1 MIYSSEAL
9 ILSRRNFGDTS
20 IICNLFTKEYGRVS
34 IISKGA
40 RTLKNQN
47 RAILQ
52 PLQFIDMHYY
62 YKPSRN
68 IQILKEAT
76 INRYFYAIHNYYN
89 KLIFSYNIID
99 LINQVCKT
107 ENPNKIIFR
116 LVKTVLIKINSSDN
130 NKIEI
135 YHTFFILQLLKY
147 LGFQLMINKCNIC
160 DSDLHHAYYHSTIGQ
175 LVCKNCHENNHFQHN
190 ISLDSMQLSTIQ
202 WLSKTHIDKLL
213 SISPSS
219 HSNLTQIYK
228 YLLYYM
234 SYHIINIKNLKSLKL
249 MQ

>member
-9 ILSRRNFGDTS
+9 ILNRQNFGDTS

-52 PLQFIDMHYY
+52 PLQFIDIHYY

-89 KLIFSYNIID
+89 KLIFSYNVID
-99 LINQVCKT
+99 LINQICKT

-116 LVKTVLIKINSSDN
+116 LVKTVLIKINSSDK
-130 NKIEI
+130 NKINI

-147 LGFQLMINKCNIC
+147 LGFQLMIDKCNIC
-160 DSDLHHAYYHSTIGQ
+160 DIDLHHAYYQSTIGQ

-190 ISLDSMQLSTIQ
+190 ISLDSMHLSTIQ

-213 SISPSS
+213 TISPSS

-234 SYHIINIKNLKSLKL
+234 SYHIINIKNLKSLQL